1 MVEPPRDNEP
11 AESTSHWLDEGS
23 LTGSSPLGTLGEPLG
38 VCSVLLSGY
47 LFSMCVSLAS
57 AHSHADY
64 GVLRSPRVGS
74 LGGVLRQR
82 FVRESMEDEGSG
94 RLDEIERSLME
105 AGVQTMKACDR
116 H

>member
-1 MVEPPRDNEP
+1 M
-11 AESTSHWLDEGS
+11 
-23 LTGSSPLGTLGEPLG
+23 
-38 VCSVLLSGY
+38 
-47 LFSMCVSLAS
+47 SLAS

-74 LGGVLRQR
+74 LGGVLLPR
-82 FVRESMEDEGSG
+82 FVGESMEDEGSG